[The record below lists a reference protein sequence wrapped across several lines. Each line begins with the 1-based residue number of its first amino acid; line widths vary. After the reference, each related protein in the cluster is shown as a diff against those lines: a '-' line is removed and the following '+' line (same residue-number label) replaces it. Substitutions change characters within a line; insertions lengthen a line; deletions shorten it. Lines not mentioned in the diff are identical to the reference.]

1 MKSRFLQQETVVVIN
16 RSIINFLYF
25 TEKIVSSNNLYC
37 NKFFVLLLCS
47 KNNEKYLYISTGV
60 FFFIFL
66 L

>member
-25 TEKIVSSNNLYC
+25 TEKTVSSNYLYC
-37 NKFFVLLLCS
+37 NKFFVLSLCS

-60 FFFIFL
+60 YFFIFL